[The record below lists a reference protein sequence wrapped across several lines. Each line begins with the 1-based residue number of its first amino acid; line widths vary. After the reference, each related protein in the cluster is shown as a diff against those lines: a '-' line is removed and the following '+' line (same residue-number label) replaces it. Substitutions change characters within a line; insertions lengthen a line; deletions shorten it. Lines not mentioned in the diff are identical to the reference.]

1 MELRVADEFV
11 VSVFWISRSLN
22 WSRFGFGFGFCV
34 SREREKERER
44 ERVLERMIEMEKKIT
59 IGVCVM
65 EKKVKCGSEV
75 LSFCSFFSS
84 SFPV

>member
-11 VSVFWISRSLN
+11 VSVFWISRRLN

-44 ERVLERMIEMEKKIT
+44 ERE
-59 IGVCVM
+59 
-65 EKKVKCGSEV
+65 
-75 LSFCSFFSS
+75 F
-84 SFPV
+84 